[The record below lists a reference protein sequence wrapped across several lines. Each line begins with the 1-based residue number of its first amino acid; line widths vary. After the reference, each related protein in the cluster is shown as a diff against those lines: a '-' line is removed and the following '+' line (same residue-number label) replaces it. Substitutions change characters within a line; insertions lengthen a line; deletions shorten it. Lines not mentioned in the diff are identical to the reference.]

1 MFQKA
6 GPQRNP
12 IQRHLFPIMSRPHKR
27 YDAVATIGEFTDR
40 TSGEKRKRYASIGTV
55 FANDEGKL
63 TLKLDLVPIV
73 PGWSGYVRL
82 LEPGEP
88 WDTREASAA
97 PRALPAGRRVS
108 AGMPMEPAESGQGS
122 GPEVDDLPF

>member
-1 MFQKA
+1 
-6 GPQRNP
+6 
-12 IQRHLFPIMSRPHKR
+12 MSRPHKR
-27 YDAVATIGEFTDR
+27 YDAVATLGEYVDR
-40 TSGEKRKRYASIGTV
+40 QSGEKRKRYASIGTV

-88 WDTREASAA
+88 WDAREAVAA
-97 PRALPAGRRVS
+97 PRAMPAGRRAS
-108 AGMPMEPAESGQGS
+108 AGMPAAPAAVAGDPDGGS
-122 GPEVDDLPF
+122 DDLPF